1 MVTPQKEEEDKMKVL
16 KGIEKI
22 KYMALLA
29 AYMYDQT
36 GNKVYMRSLQHL
48 IDETWRRY
56 GSKGVSEVIDFIHE
70 EQL

>member
-1 MVTPQKEEEDKMKVL
+1 MKVL

-22 KYMALLA
+22 KYMALVVA
-29 AYMYDQT
+29 HMYDQT
-36 GNKVYMRSLQHL
+36 GDKTYMLALQHI

-56 GSKGVSEVIDFIHE
+56 GSKGVSDVIDFIHE

>member
-1 MVTPQKEEEDKMKVL
+1 MKVVLEGLEEL
-16 KGIEKI
+16 K
-22 KYMALLA
+22 YTALLA

-36 GNKVYMRSLQHL
+36 GNKVYMRSLQRI
-48 IDETWRRY
+48 IDETWRNY

>member
-1 MVTPQKEEEDKMKVL
+1 MKVL
-16 KGIEKI
+16 KGIEKN

-29 AYMYDQT
+29 AHMYDKT
-36 GNKVYMRSLQHL
+36 GDKTYMLALKHL

-56 GSKGVSEVIDFIHE
+56 GSKGVNVVIDFIYE

>member
-1 MVTPQKEEEDKMKVL
+1 MKVL

-22 KYMALLA
+22 KYMALVVA
-29 AYMYDQT
+29 SMYDKT
-36 GNKVYMRSLQHL
+36 GDKTYMLALKHI

-56 GSKGVSEVIDFIHE
+56 GSKGVSYVIEFILE

>member
-1 MVTPQKEEEDKMKVL
+1 MKVL

-22 KYMALLA
+22 KYMALIA

-36 GNKVYMRSLQHL
+36 GNKTYMLALQYL

-56 GSKGVSEVIDFIHE
+56 GSKGVSEVIEFIHE

>member
-1 MVTPQKEEEDKMKVL
+1 MKVL
-16 KGIEKI
+16 EGLEEL

-29 AYMYDQT
+29 SYMYDQT
-36 GNKVYMRSLQHL
+36 GNKAYMHALHR
-48 IDETWRRY
+48 IIYETWRRY

>member
-1 MVTPQKEEEDKMKVL
+1 MKVL

-36 GNKVYMRSLQHL
+36 GNEIYRYLLQHI
-48 IDETWRRY
+48 IDETWLRY
-56 GSKGVSEVIDFIHE
+56 GSKGVSDVIDFIHE

>member
-1 MVTPQKEEEDKMKVL
+1 MKVL
-16 KGIEKI
+16 KGIEKN

-36 GNKVYMRSLQHL
+36 GNKIYRYSLQYI

-56 GSKGVSEVIDFIHE
+56 GSKGVSDVIDFIHE

>member
-1 MVTPQKEEEDKMKVL
+1 MKVL
-16 KGIEKI
+16 KGIEKD

-29 AYMYDQT
+29 AYMYDKT
-36 GNKVYMRSLQHL
+36 GNKTYMTSLQHI
-48 IDETWRRY
+48 IDETWRNY

>member
-1 MVTPQKEEEDKMKVL
+1 MKVL

-22 KYMALLA
+22 KYMALLVA
-29 AYMYDQT
+29 HMYDKT
-36 GNKVYMRSLQHL
+36 CDKTYILALKHI
-48 IDETWRRY
+48 IDDTWRRY

>member
-1 MVTPQKEEEDKMKVL
+1 MKVVLEGLEEL
-16 KGIEKI
+16 K
-22 KYMALLA
+22 YTALLA

-36 GNKVYMRSLQHL
+36 GNKVYMRSLQHI
-48 IDETWRRY
+48 IDETWRNY

>member
-1 MVTPQKEEEDKMKVL
+1 MKVL
-16 KGIEKI
+16 KGLEEL
-22 KYMALLA
+22 KYTALLA
-29 AYMYDQT
+29 NYMYDKT
-36 GNKVYMRSLQHL
+36 GNKIYRLALQHI

>member
-1 MVTPQKEEEDKMKVL
+1 MKVL

-29 AYMYDQT
+29 ASMYDKT
-36 GNKVYMRSLQHL
+36 GDKTYMLALKHI
-48 IDETWRRY
+48 IDETWHRY
-56 GSKGVSEVIDFIHE
+56 GSKGVCDVIDFIYE

>member
-1 MVTPQKEEEDKMKVL
+1 MKVVLEGLEEL
-16 KGIEKI
+16 K
-22 KYMALLA
+22 YTALLA

-36 GNKVYMRSLQHL
+36 GNKTYMLALQHL

-56 GSKGVSEVIDFIHE
+56 GSKGVSEVIEFIHE

>member
-1 MVTPQKEEEDKMKVL
+1 MKVL

-22 KYMALLA
+22 KYMALLV

-36 GNKVYMRSLQHL
+36 GNKVYMCSLQHL

>member
-1 MVTPQKEEEDKMKVL
+1 MKVL

-22 KYMALLA
+22 KYIGLLA
-29 AYMYDQT
+29 AYMYDKT
-36 GNKVYMRSLQHL
+36 GNKTYMHALQHL
-48 IDETWRRY
+48 IDETWRIY

>member
-1 MVTPQKEEEDKMKVL
+1 MKVL

-29 AYMYDQT
+29 AHMYDKT
-36 GNKVYMRSLQHL
+36 GDKTYMLALKHI

-56 GSKGVSEVIDFIHE
+56 GSKGVSAVIEFVLE